1 MQWEL
6 SYLRPRSCAKYKQ
19 TLFKNLPK
27 HYPKHP
33 ENPASYGTPFRIHW
47 IFLNNWLKFYLFTYL
62 FFLAAFGSSLLC
74 AASLGAVS
82 GGLLFVGMR
91 GPLAAGHRPQAHGL
105 WPPQQAGS
113 VIAAHGLLLRSM
125 WNHPRP
131 EVEPVSPAPA
141 SGFLPLWY
149 QASPMTIIIN
159 AFPRLFFS

>member
-27 HYPKHP
+27 HYPKNP

-47 IFLNNWLKFYLFTYL
+47 IFFNNWLKFYLFTYL

-82 GGLLFVGMR
+82 GGATLCRHARAPRRRAQAPGTRALAS
-91 GPLAAGHRPQAHGL
+91 AAGGLSNWGARSVAPHAARGIIPDQKSNLCPLHRQVDSYRCDTRQVL
-105 WPPQQAGS
+105 WQ
-113 VIAAHGLLLRSM
+113 LL
-125 WNHPRP
+125 
-131 EVEPVSPAPA
+131 
-141 SGFLPLWY
+141 
-149 QASPMTIIIN
+149 
-159 AFPRLFFS
+159 

>member
-47 IFLNNWLKFYLFTYL
+47 IFFNNWLKFYLFTYL

-113 VIAAHGLLLRSM
+113 VIEAHGLLLRTQ
-125 WNHPRP
+125 H
-131 EVEPVSPAPA
+131 VESSQTRSRTCVPCTGKWIPTAVIPGKS
-141 SGFLPLWY
+141 Y
-149 QASPMTIIIN
+149 DN
-159 AFPRLFFS
+159 YYKCFS

>member
-6 SYLRPRSCAKYKQ
+6 SYLRPRRSCAKYKQ

-47 IFLNNWLKFYLFTYL
+47 IFFNNWLKFYLFTYL

-82 GGLLFVGMR
+82 GGATLCR
-91 GPLAAGHRPQAHGL
+91 HARAPLRRAQAPGTRALASAAGGLSNCDARSVAPQHVESSQTSSRTCVPCTGKLDSYRCDTRQVL
-105 WPPQQAGS
+105 WQ
-113 VIAAHGLLLRSM
+113 LL
-125 WNHPRP
+125 
-131 EVEPVSPAPA
+131 
-141 SGFLPLWY
+141 
-149 QASPMTIIIN
+149 
-159 AFPRLFFS
+159 